1 MGLKGF
7 DLTIWHGLYAPK
19 GTAPAV
25 LAQLNTALKLA
36 LQDTDF
42 IKRQEGLG
50 ALVVTDKRIE
60 PAAHKAF
67 VAAEIA
73 KLKPA
78 IEAAGKFAD

>member
-1 MGLKGF
+1 
-7 DLTIWHGLYAPK
+7 
-19 GTAPAV
+19 
-25 LAQLNTALKLA
+25 
-36 LQDTDF
+36 
-42 IKRQEGLG
+42 
-50 ALVVTDKRIE
+50 VVTDQRVE